1 MGHEMGRAQGA
12 DMQHSRSL
20 CGSLAARPGL
30 RAGAL
35 IKMLISADQDCLDSA
50 LIKTPRDFKM

>member
-1 MGHEMGRAQGA
+1 
-12 DMQHSRSL
+12 MQHSRSL

-30 RAGAL
+30 RTGAL

-50 LIKTPRDFKM
+50 LIKMLIEMLIKIAWTVR